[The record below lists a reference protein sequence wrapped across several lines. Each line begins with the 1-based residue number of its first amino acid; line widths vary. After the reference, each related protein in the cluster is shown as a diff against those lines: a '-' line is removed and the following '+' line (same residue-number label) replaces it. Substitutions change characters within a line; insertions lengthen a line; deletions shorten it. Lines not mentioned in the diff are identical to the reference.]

1 MYLKDLTVGDTLVIA
16 LVGLVVVFVVLV
28 ILMSLIKAMSAAI
41 GAANKKAVPAPA
53 APAPAAPAAAPAAP
67 AGLLLDNVSE
77 KEAAMIMAIVA
88 DEMKK
93 DPAEL
98 NFISI
103 KEVK

>member
-1 MYLKDLTVGDTLVIA
+1 MYLSELTIGQALVIA
-16 LVGLVVVFVVLV
+16 VVGLVVVFVVLV
-28 ILMSLIKAMSAAI
+28 ILMSIIKVMSAAI
-41 GAANKKAVPAPA
+41 GSAKKKEAPA
-53 APAPAAPAAAPAAP
+53 APAPAAPAPAAAAAP
-67 AGLLLDNVSE
+67 AGLTLENVSE
-77 KEAAMIMAIVA
+77 KEAALIMAIVA